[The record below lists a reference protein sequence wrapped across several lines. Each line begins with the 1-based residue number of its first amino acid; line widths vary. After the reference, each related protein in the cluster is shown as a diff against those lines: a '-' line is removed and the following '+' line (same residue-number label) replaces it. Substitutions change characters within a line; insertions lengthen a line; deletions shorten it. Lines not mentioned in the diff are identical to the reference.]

1 MGSRRRR
8 CGVLRSVLSILHEG
22 WELMGVQLAEN
33 MLDMSSLL
41 EYSLKTGLG
50 PRETLNMFASSID
63 QTNAPP
69 EIPAGSDGAPAPSG
83 APTLTREPAP
93 HPTLGGG
100 NASTSNAAPASP
112 TKGSARSNAPST
124 PTATASTPTL
134 TASTSNGTAGIKRK
148 AGAGDATPDGNAA
161 STSSTAPAKPR
172 SQPRK
177 RGRTNTNGN
186 AS

>member
-1 MGSRRRR
+1 
-8 CGVLRSVLSILHEG
+8 
-22 WELMGVQLAEN
+22 MGVQLAEN

-69 EIPAGSDGAPAPSG
+69 EIPTGSDGASVPSG
-83 APTLTREPAP
+83 APTLVREPAP

-100 NASTSNAAPASP
+100 NASALNAAPGSP
-112 TKGSARSNAPST
+112 TKGSTRSNAPST
-124 PTATASTPTL
+124 PTASTPTL
-134 TASTSNGTAGIKRK
+134 TASTSNGTTGTKRK
-148 AGAGDATPDGNAA
+148 AGAGDATPDGNAVA
-161 STSSTAPAKPR
+161 TSSTAAAKSRP
-172 SQPRK
+172 QARK